1 MNPTLKKLPLI
12 PLILLLIAS
21 LTGCAPQTKTPL
33 TVFAAGS
40 LIVPLYEIEAAF
52 EKAHPD
58 VDVYTE
64 FHGSIQVLRHNA
76 ELHEPIDVVI
86 SADHALI
93 PMLMYN
99 ATMPDTDIPY
109 ADWYLKFA
117 GNRLALA
124 YTENSRY
131 ADEIHEDNWYEILS
145 REDVRIGLADPR
157 FDAAGYRTLMLMK
170 LAEGHYQQEGIFS
183 NVFSGQFTTPIRD
196 LDREEGITILVP
208 EILDTRSGSRVLL
221 RGSSIQLLSL
231 LESGDID
238 YALEYESVVAQHNL
252 RAVSLPDEINMG
264 SAAHEAD
271 YQHVKVLLD
280 FQRFATVKPEF
291 TGELI
296 GYGLTIPANALQ
308 PDLAEAYI
316 QFLLS
321 EEGRAI
327 MEANHHPLL
336 KSYSADGYANVPA
349 ALQTLARPGE

>member
-1 MNPTLKKLPLI
+1 MKPTKLHLI
-12 PLILLLIAS
+12 ILILVLLTS
-21 LTGCAPQTKTPL
+21 LAGCAPQDKTPL

-40 LIVPLYEIEAAF
+40 LIVPLHEIEAAF

-58 VDVYTE
+58 VDVHTE
-64 FHGSIQVLRHNA
+64 FHGSIQVLRHSA

-99 ATMPDTDIPY
+99 ATLPDTDIPY

-117 GNRLALA
+117 TNRMALA
-124 YTENSRY
+124 YTENSKY
-131 ADEIHEDNWYEILS
+131 ADEINEDNWYEILS

-157 FDAAGYRTLMLMK
+157 FDASGYRTLMLMK
-170 LAEGHYQQEGIFS
+170 LAEQHYRQEDIFS
-183 NVFSGQFTTPIRD
+183 DIFGGQFTTPIRD
-196 LDREEGITILVP
+196 FDREEGITILVP
-208 EILDTRSGSRVLL
+208 EILDTRSGSRILL

-231 LESGDID
+231 LDSGDID
-238 YALEYESVVAQHNL
+238 YALEYESVVAQQGL
-252 RAVSLPDEINMG
+252 KSVSLPNEINMG
-264 SAAHEAD
+264 SPANEAD
-271 YQHVKVLLD
+271 YQQVKVLLD

-296 GYGLTIPANALQ
+296 GYGLTIPANAPQ
-308 PDLAEAYI
+308 PALAEAYI

-321 EEGRAI
+321 DEGRAI

-336 KSYSADGYANVPA
+336 DTVIANGYNNLPA
-349 ALQTLARPGE
+349 SLQAIAQPGN

>member
-1 MNPTLKKLPLI
+1 MKLSKLF
-12 PLILLLIAS
+12 LILLLIAS
-21 LTGCAPQTKTPL
+21 LTGCAPQEKTPL

-40 LIVPLYEIEAAF
+40 LIVPLHEIEAAF
-52 EKAHPD
+52 EKAHPE

-117 GNRLALA
+117 SNRLALA

-131 ADEIHEDNWYEILS
+131 ADEINADNWYDILS

-170 LAEGHYQQEGIFS
+170 LAEQHYQQEDIFS
-183 NVFSGQFTTPIRD
+183 NIFSGQFTTPVRD
-196 LDREEGITILVP
+196 FDREEGITILVP
-208 EILDTRSGSRVLL
+208 EILETRTGSHVLL

-231 LESGDID
+231 LDSGDID
-238 YALEYESVVAQHNL
+238 YALEYESVIAQHGL
-252 RAVSLPDEINMG
+252 QSVHLPDEVNMG

-271 YQHVKVLLD
+271 YQQVKVLLD
-280 FQRFATVKPEF
+280 FQRFSTVKPEF
-291 TGELI
+291 TGEMI
-296 GYGLTIPANALQ
+296 GYGLTIPANSPQ
-308 PDLAEAYI
+308 PELAAAYI
-316 QFLLS
+316 EFLFS
-321 EEGRAI
+321 DEGRAI

-336 KSYSADGYANVPA
+336 DTVIADGYDNLPA
-349 ALQTLARPGE
+349 SLQAIAQPGVKP